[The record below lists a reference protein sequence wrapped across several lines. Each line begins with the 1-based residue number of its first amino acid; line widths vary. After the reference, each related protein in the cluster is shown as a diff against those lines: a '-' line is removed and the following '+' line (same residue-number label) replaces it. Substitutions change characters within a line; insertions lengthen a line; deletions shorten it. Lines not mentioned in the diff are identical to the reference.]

1 MKKITVKGVFILLII
16 ISFFLGGIFY
26 HYVSE
31 NVRPLDRVFHS
42 PTVAKDVINTAEA
55 FSDIVRKVSPSVVN
69 ISIVRTMVPD
79 ERGPLYDFF
88 EPFHKGRRWR
98 EESMGSG
105 VIVSSDGYILTN
117 HHVIED
123 AEEIKVTLF
132 DKRTYKAKTIGV
144 DPKTDLALIKIDEKA
159 LPVLPWADSDR
170 LRVGEFVLAFG
181 NPFGLSHT
189 VTMGIVSA
197 KGRANVGVADY
208 EDFIQ
213 TDAAINPGNSGGP
226 LVNVRGEIVGIN
238 TAIFSRS
245 GGYQGIGFAVPSNM
259 ARAVMEQL
267 KRQGRVVRGWIGV
280 SIQEMTEE
288 LAKKFG
294 LKRTEGVLISDVF
307 SQGPAARAGLKRG
320 DVILEVNGK
329 RVPGVN
335 QLRNMIAQMPVGE
348 DITMKLRRSARVFT
362 VVVKIEEMPKDY
374 MEISS
379 GPQTVPK
386 KTTPLQGLTVTELT
400 PSLAKQM
407 GIAYAEKGVVVLYV
421 EEGSAEADS
430 GIRRGDIILEVEGM
444 KIRDYSDWKKALTK
458 IDPASTVL
466 LFINRKGRR
475 FYVALEP

>member
-1 MKKITVKGVFILLII
+1 MRKITTKGIFILLII
-16 ISFFLGGIFY
+16 NSFFLGAVVY
-26 HYVSE
+26 HYLSE
-31 NVRPLDRVFHS
+31 KSRPLSAGFLRPAV
-42 PTVAKDVINTAEA
+42 PKDVLNTAEA
-55 FSDIVRKVSPSVVN
+55 FSDIVQKVSPAVVN
-69 ISIVRTMVPD
+69 ISTVRTMSPE

-88 EPFHKGRRWR
+88 EPFHRGKRYR

-117 HHVIED
+117 HHVIEG

-132 DKRTYKAKTIGV
+132 DKRTYRAKVIGV
-144 DPKTDLALIKIDEKA
+144 DPKTDLALIKIKEKG
-159 LPVLPWADSDR
+159 LPVVPWADSDK

-197 KGRANVGVADY
+197 TGRANVGVADY

-259 ARAVMEQL
+259 ARAIMRQL
-267 KRQGRVVRGWIGV
+267 KKQGRVVRGWIGV

-294 LKRTEGVLISDVF
+294 LPKTEGVLISDVF
-307 SQGPAARAGLKRG
+307 SKGPAGKAGLKRG
-320 DVILEVNGK
+320 DIILEVNGK
-329 RVPGVN
+329 KVPGVN
-335 QLRNMIAQMPVGE
+335 QLRNIIAQMPVGSN
-348 DITMKLRRSARVFT
+348 ITMKLRRSNSVFT
-362 VVVKIEEMPKDY
+362 VVVTIEEMPKDY
-374 MEISS
+374 MEIAS
-379 GPQTVPK
+379 VPEPEQRAK
-386 KTTPLQGLTVTELT
+386 APLKGLTVTELT

-421 EEGSAEADS
+421 EEGSPEADA
-430 GIRRGDIILEVEGM
+430 GLRRGDIILEVESK
-444 KIRDYSDWKKALTK
+444 KIGDYSDWKAALEE
-458 IDPASTVL
+458 IQPGNTVL
-466 LFINRKGRR
+466 LFLNRKGRR
-475 FYVALEP
+475 FYIAVQP